1 MKIVWIVIAAV
12 LVVLAAD
19 TVYVVNESQL
29 ALQFQFG
36 RIVRTDA
43 TPGLHFKIP
52 LVQSVRLFDRRIL
65 TLDAQPARYLT
76 QEKKAV
82 AVDYFATWRI
92 ADVRRYYTATLGV
105 EDSAE
110 QRLTPI
116 VVEALRNTINQRQL
130 QDIVVLNRSNL
141 GGEMLR
147 NVNRITQPSLG
158 IEVVDIRIKR
168 IDLPE
173 DSNVLKSVYE
183 RMSAERSRAALK
195 LRAEGDEESSKIR
208 AGADMQRQVIAAEAE
223 RDAQQLKGQGDAE
236 AASIAALAYSADP
249 EFYAFYRS
257 LQAYRTAF
265 GGKDVLVLD
274 PDSEL
279 LRYFANPGHAAA
291 ASTK

>member
-1 MKIVWIVIAAV
+1 MKLFWIVLAAVAAV
-12 LVVLAAD
+12 LAAGS
-19 TVYVVNESQL
+19 VYEVPEGHL

-43 TPGLHFKIP
+43 TPGLHFKLPI
-52 LVQSVRLFDRRIL
+52 VQNVRLFDRRIL
-65 TLDAQPARYLT
+65 TLDAPPARYLT
-76 QEKKAV
+76 QEKKSISI
-82 AVDYFATWRI
+82 DYFATWRI
-92 ADVRRYYTATLGV
+92 QDVRRFYTATLGS

-116 VVEALRNTINQRQL
+116 VVEALRNTINRRQL
-130 QDIVVLNRSNL
+130 QDIVVLDRSNL
-141 GGEMLR
+141 GGQMLR
-147 NVNRITQPSLG
+147 DVNRITQTSLG

-173 DSNVLKSVYE
+173 DSNVLKSVYD
-183 RMSAERSRAALK
+183 RMAAERSRAALK

-208 AGADMQRQVIAAEAE
+208 AEADRQQQVIAADAE
-223 RDAQQLKGQGDAE
+223 RDAQQLRGEGDA
-236 AASIAALAYSADP
+236 AAAAIAATAYSQDP

-257 LQAYRTAF
+257 MEAYKKSF

-279 LRYFANPGHAAA
+279 MRYFSSPGRSAGSA
-291 ASTK
+291 K

>member
-1 MKIVWIVIAAV
+1 MKIIWPILAGAV
-12 LVVLAAD
+12 LVLLAGS
-19 TVYVVNESQL
+19 VYEVGESQL

-43 TPGLHFKIP
+43 RPGLHFKLPI
-52 LVQSVRLFDRRIL
+52 VQNIRLFDRRIL
-65 TLDAQPARYLT
+65 TLDAPPARYLT
-76 QEKKAV
+76 QEKKSISI
-82 AVDYFATWRI
+82 DYFATWRI
-92 ADVRRYYTATLGV
+92 KDVRRYYTATLGL

-130 QDIVVLNRSNL
+130 QDIVVLDRSNL
-141 GGEMLR
+141 GGQMLSD
-147 NVNRITQPSLG
+147 VNHITQASLG

-173 DSNVLKSVYE
+173 DSNVLKSVYD
-183 RMSAERSRAALK
+183 RMAAERSRAALQ
-195 LRAEGDEESSKIR
+195 LRAEGDEASSKIR
-208 AGADMQRQVIAAEAE
+208 AEADRQRQVIAADAE
-223 RDAQQLKGQGDAE
+223 RDAQQLRGEGDAS
-236 AASIAALAYSADP
+236 AAAISAQAYSQDA

-257 LQAYRTAF
+257 LQAYRKSF

-279 LRYFANPGHAAA
+279 MRYFANPGRAA
-291 ASTK
+291 ASK

>member
-1 MKIVWIVIAAV
+1 MKIIWIVIAG
-12 LVVLAAD
+12 LLLILLAGSAYE
-19 TVYVVNESQL
+19 VGEGQL

-43 TPGLHFKIP
+43 RPGLHFKLPI
-52 LVQSVRLFDRRIL
+52 VQNVKLFDRRII
-65 TLDAQPARYLT
+65 TLDAPPARYLT
-76 QEKKAV
+76 QEKKSISI
-82 AVDYFATWRI
+82 DYFATWRI
-92 ADVRRYYTATLGV
+92 KDVRRFYTATLGI

-130 QDIVVLNRSNL
+130 QDIVVLDRSNL
-141 GGEMLR
+141 GGQMLR
-147 NVNRITQPSLG
+147 DVNRITETSLG

-183 RMSAERSRAALK
+183 RMAAERSRAATK
-195 LRAEGDEESSKIR
+195 LRAEGEEESSKIT
-208 AGADMQRQVIAAEAE
+208 AEADRQQQVIKADAE
-223 RDAQQLKGQGDAE
+223 RDAQQLRGQGDA
-236 AASIAALAYSADP
+236 AAAAIAAQAYSQDP

-257 LQAYRTAF
+257 MQAYKTAF

-279 LRYFANPGHAAA
+279 MRYFVSPGRAAA
-291 ASTK
+291 GK

>member
-1 MKIVWIVIAAV
+1 MKIIWIVIAAV
-12 LVVLAAD
+12 LVLLVAD
-19 TVYVVNESQL
+19 TTYVVNESQL

-52 LVQSVRLFDRRIL
+52 VVQSVRLFDRRIM

-76 QEKKAV
+76 QEKKSV
-82 AVDYFATWRI
+82 SVDYFATWRI

-141 GGEMLR
+141 GGDMLR
-147 NVNRITQPSLG
+147 NVNRITRPSLG

-173 DSNVLKSVYE
+173 DSNVLKSVYDQ
-183 RMSAERSRAALK
+183 MRSQRQQVASQ
-195 LRAEGDEESSKIR
+195 LRAEGVEQAQTIR
-208 AGADMQRQVIAAEAE
+208 AEADRQQQVLVAEAE
-223 RDAQQLKGQGDAE
+223 RDAQKLRGEGDAQ
-236 AASIAALAYSADP
+236 AAAIYASAYGKDP
-249 EFYAFYRS
+249 GFYAFHRS
-257 LQAYRTAF
+257 LEAYRKSFAD
-265 GGKDVLVLD
+265 GDAVIVLNRDD
-274 PDSEL
+274 PFLQYLHSD
-279 LRYFANPGHAAA
+279 
-291 ASTK
+291 K

>member
-1 MKIVWIVIAAV
+1 MKILWIAISAV
-12 LVVLAAD
+12 LVVLLAD
-19 TVYVVNESQL
+19 AVYVVNESQL
-29 ALQFQFG
+29 ALEFQFG

-52 LVQSVRLFDRRIL
+52 LVQSVRVFDHRIL
-65 TLDAQPARYLT
+65 TLDAPPARYLT
-76 QEKKAV
+76 QEKKSISI
-82 AVDYFATWRI
+82 DYFATWRI

-147 NVNRITQPSLG
+147 NVNRITLPSLG

-173 DSNVLKSVYE
+173 DSNVLKSVYD

-208 AGADMQRQVIAAEAE
+208 AEANRQRQVIAADAE
-223 RDAQQLKGQGDAE
+223 RDSQQMKGEGDAE
-236 AASIAALAYSADP
+236 AAAISAQAYSQDP
-249 EFYAFYRS
+249 EFYGFYRS
-257 LQAYRTAF
+257 LQAYRTSF

-279 LRYFANPGHAAA
+279 LRYFANPGRAAA
-291 ASTK
+291 PTK